1 MPLFG
6 KKHIKDPRY
15 FADKP
20 IAAWP
25 KDAELKCGDIVLWVY
40 KSRPR
45 YAASQDLLMSLRS
58 SGYRKFLYQNRDLFH
73 RPLRPPR
80 GYRRLEKNKGE
91 YALATVAVTS
101 SLDPAETVRIGE
113 GAFSCLEA
121 EYRFPEVLETVRGA
135 FLGQKRLQGY
145 IAALAAAVCDPEQ
158 LLLAFMPGGIVAET
172 FAVFD
177 RVYAAMFLALRTGRD
192 PDAVMDCLS
201 AFNIPGTR
209 EGVEVFVKC
218 AYARMK
224 EDNWS
229 LQA

>member
-1 MPLFG
+1 
-6 KKHIKDPRY
+6 
-15 FADKP
+15 
-20 IAAWP
+20 
-25 KDAELKCGDIVLWVY
+25 
-40 KSRPR
+40 
-45 YAASQDLLMSLRS
+45 
-58 SGYRKFLYQNRDLFH
+58 
-73 RPLRPPR
+73 
-80 GYRRLEKNKGE
+80 
-91 YALATVAVTS
+91 
-101 SLDPAETVRIGE
+101 
-113 GAFSCLEA
+113 
-121 EYRFPEVLETVRGA
+121 
-135 FLGQKRLQGY
+135 
-145 IAALAAAVCDPEQ
+145 
-158 LLLAFMPGGIVAET
+158 MPGGIVAET